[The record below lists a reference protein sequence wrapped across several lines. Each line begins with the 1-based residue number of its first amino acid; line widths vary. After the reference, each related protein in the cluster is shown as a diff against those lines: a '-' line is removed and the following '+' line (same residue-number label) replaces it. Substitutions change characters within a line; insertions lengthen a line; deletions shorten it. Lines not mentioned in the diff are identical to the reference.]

1 MIEVVIDS
9 IRISL
14 ISQHRIVML
23 RDVDGDRQLPI
34 WIGPCEAESITL
46 ELQDT
51 EVARPLT
58 HDLLKNVID
67 AMGGKVS
74 HILINELKDQVFYA
88 RLYIDVDGKL
98 MDIDC
103 RPSDAI
109 ALAVRSK
116 VPVFIEEDVMNEIG
130 ITPEPDIS
138 ESELSTPSETTE
150 EGEDPSSLDAF
161 QDFVDTLDFDD
172 FDED

>member
-23 RDVDGDRQLPI
+23 RDIDGERQLPI

-58 HDLLKNVID
+58 HDLLNNVIST
-67 AMGGKVS
+67 MGGKVS
-74 HILINELKDQVFYA
+74 HVLINELREQVFYA
-88 RLYIDVDGKL
+88 RLYIDTEGKL
-98 MDIDC
+98 IDIDC

-109 ALAVRSK
+109 AVAVRAK
-116 VPVFIEEDVMNEIG
+116 VPVFIDEDVMNEIG

-138 ESELSTPSETTE
+138 ETELNGEPAESEDDGP
-150 EGEDPSSLDAF
+150 LDAF

-172 FDED
+172 FDEE